1 MVNMDKHAKIRIRAW
16 CKKLCQIT
24 TNIIWKKNRNLH
36 ALSLLDMILN
46 GRFEEPY
53 NKFPPDG
60 PLPFLSLPEVKSRL
74 SNKIINYA
82 KFVFD
87 SSDCKKNKNESS
99 TNILNNNKNNNKM
112 KLEINKCN
120 DPELLKRLI
129 TKLND
134 KIDMTRKIILEQ
146 KEEKKILTKKVAR
159 LENLLKSYKI

>member
-74 SNKIINYA
+74 SNKILSYA
-82 KFVFD
+82 KLVFD
-87 SSDCKKNKNESS
+87 SPECKKNRNESS
-99 TNILNNNKNNNKM
+99 INILNNNKNNKM

-129 TKLND
+129 DKLND
-134 KIDMTRKIILEQ
+134 KIELTRKIILEQ
-146 KEEKKILTKKVAR
+146 KEEKKILTKKVSR
-159 LENLLKSYKI
+159 LESLLKSYKI

>member
-1 MVNMDKHAKIRIRAW
+1 MDKHAKIRIRAW

-74 SNKIINYA
+74 SNKILSYA
-82 KFVFD
+82 KLVFD
-87 SSDCKKNKNESS
+87 SPECKKNRNESS
-99 TNILNNNKNNNKM
+99 INLLNNNKNNKM

-129 TKLND
+129 DKLND
-134 KIDMTRKIILEQ
+134 
-146 KEEKKILTKKVAR
+146 
-159 LENLLKSYKI
+159 NNNSNN

>member
-1 MVNMDKHAKIRIRAW
+1 MDKHAKIRIRAW

-74 SNKIINYA
+74 SNKILSFA
-82 KFVFD
+82 KLVYD
-87 SSDCKKNKNESS
+87 SPECKKNRNESS
-99 TNILNNNKNNNKM
+99 INLLNNNKTNKM

-129 TKLND
+129 DKLND
-134 KIDMTRKIILEQ
+134 KIELTRKIILEQ
-146 KEEKKILTKKVAR
+146 NEEKKILTKKVSR
-159 LENLLKSYKI
+159 LESLLKSYKI

>member
-1 MVNMDKHAKIRIRAW
+1 MDKHAKIRIRAW

-74 SNKIINYA
+74 SNKILSYA
-82 KFVFD
+82 KLVFD
-87 SSDCKKNKNESS
+87 SPECKKNRNESS
-99 TNILNNNKNNNKM
+99 INLLNNNKNNKM

-129 TKLND
+129 DKLND
-134 KIDMTRKIILEQ
+134 KIELTRKIILEQ
-146 KEEKKILTKKVAR
+146 NEEKKILTKKVSR
-159 LENLLKSYKI
+159 LESLLKSYKI

>member
-1 MVNMDKHAKIRIRAW
+1 MINMDKHAKIRIRAW

-60 PLPFLSLPEVKSRL
+60 PLIFLSLPEVKSRL
-74 SNKIINYA
+74 SNKILSYA
-82 KFVFD
+82 KLVFD
-87 SSDCKKNKNESS
+87 SPECKKNRNESS
-99 TNILNNNKNNNKM
+99 INLLNNNKNNKM

-129 TKLND
+129 DKLND
-134 KIDMTRKIILEQ
+134 KIELTRKIILEQ
-146 KEEKKILTKKVAR
+146 NEEKKILTKKVSR
-159 LENLLKSYKI
+159 LESLLKSYKI

>member
-74 SNKIINYA
+74 SNKILSYA
-82 KFVFD
+82 KLVFD
-87 SSDCKKNKNESS
+87 SPECKKNRNESS
-99 TNILNNNKNNNKM
+99 INILNNNKNNKM

-129 TKLND
+129 DKLND
-134 KIDMTRKIILEQ
+134 KIELTRKIILEQ
-146 KEEKKILTKKVAR
+146 NEEKKILTKKVSR
-159 LENLLKSYKI
+159 LESLLKSYKI

>member
-60 PLPFLSLPEVKSRL
+60 PLTFLSLPEVKSRL
-74 SNKIINYA
+74 SNKILSYA
-82 KFVFD
+82 KLVFD
-87 SSDCKKNKNESS
+87 SPECKKNRNESS
-99 TNILNNNKNNNKM
+99 INILNNNKNNKM

-129 TKLND
+129 DKLND
-134 KIDMTRKIILEQ
+134 KIELTRKIILEQ
-146 KEEKKILTKKVAR
+146 NEEKKILTKKVSR
-159 LENLLKSYKI
+159 LESLLKSYKI

>member
-1 MVNMDKHAKIRIRAW
+1 MDKHAKIRIRAW

-46 GRFEEPY
+46 ERFEEPY

-74 SNKIINYA
+74 SNKILSYA
-82 KFVFD
+82 KLVFD
-87 SSDCKKNKNESS
+87 SPECKKNRNESS
-99 TNILNNNKNNNKM
+99 INLLNNNKNNKM

-129 TKLND
+129 DKLND
-134 KIDMTRKIILEQ
+134 KIELTRKIILEQ
-146 KEEKKILTKKVAR
+146 NEEKKILTKKVSR
-159 LENLLKSYKI
+159 LESLLKSYKI

>member
-1 MVNMDKHAKIRIRAW
+1 MDKHAKIRIRAW

-74 SNKIINYA
+74 SNKILSYA
-82 KFVFD
+82 KLVFD
-87 SSDCKKNKNESS
+87 SPECKKNRNESS
-99 TNILNNNKNNNKM
+99 INILNNNKNNKM

-129 TKLND
+129 DKLND
-134 KIDMTRKIILEQ
+134 KIELTRKIISEQ
-146 KEEKKILTKKVAR
+146 NEEKKILTKKVSR
-159 LENLLKSYKI
+159 LESLLKSYKI

>member
-1 MVNMDKHAKIRIRAW
+1 MDKHAKIRIRAW

-60 PLPFLSLPEVKSRL
+60 PLTFLSLPDVKSRL
-74 SNKIINYA
+74 SNKILSYA
-82 KFVFD
+82 KLVFD
-87 SSDCKKNKNESS
+87 SPECKKNRNESS
-99 TNILNNNKNNNKM
+99 INLLNNNKNNKM

-129 TKLND
+129 DKLND
-134 KIDMTRKIILEQ
+134 KIELTRKIILEQ
-146 KEEKKILTKKVAR
+146 NEEKKILTKKVSR
-159 LENLLKSYKI
+159 LESLLKSYKI

>member
-1 MVNMDKHAKIRIRAW
+1 MDKHAKIRIRAW

-60 PLPFLSLPEVKSRL
+60 PLTFLSLPEVKSRL
-74 SNKIINYA
+74 SNKILSYA
-82 KFVFD
+82 KLVFD
-87 SSDCKKNKNESS
+87 SPECKKNRNESS
-99 TNILNNNKNNNKM
+99 INLLNNNKNNKM

-129 TKLND
+129 DKLND
-134 KIDMTRKIILEQ
+134 KIE
-146 KEEKKILTKKVAR
+146 
-159 LENLLKSYKI
+159 

>member
-60 PLPFLSLPEVKSRL
+60 PLTFLSLPEVKSRL
-74 SNKIINYA
+74 SNKILSYA
-82 KFVFD
+82 KLVFD
-87 SSDCKKNKNESS
+87 SPECKKNRNESS
-99 TNILNNNKNNNKM
+99 INLLNNNKNNKM

-129 TKLND
+129 DKLND
-134 KIDMTRKIILEQ
+134 KIELTRKIILEQ
-146 KEEKKILTKKVAR
+146 NEEKKILTKKVSR
-159 LENLLKSYKI
+159 LESLLKSYKI

>member
-1 MVNMDKHAKIRIRAW
+1 MDKHAKIRIRAW

-74 SNKIINYA
+74 SNKILSYA
-82 KFVFD
+82 KLVFD
-87 SSDCKKNKNESS
+87 SPECKKNRNESS
-99 TNILNNNKNNNKM
+99 TNILNNNKNKM

-129 TKLND
+129 AKLND
-134 KIDMTRKIILEQ
+134 KIDLTRKIILEQ

>member
-1 MVNMDKHAKIRIRAW
+1 MNDMDKHAKIRIRAW

-24 TNIIWKKNRNLH
+24 TNVNWKKNRNLH

-60 PLPFLSLPEVKSRL
+60 PLTFLSLPEVKSRL
-74 SNKIINYA
+74 SNKILSYA
-82 KFVFD
+82 KLVFD
-87 SSDCKKNKNESS
+87 SPECKKNRNESS
-99 TNILNNNKNNNKM
+99 INLLNNNKTNKM

-129 TKLND
+129 DKLND
-134 KIDMTRKIILEQ
+134 KIELTRKIILEQ
-146 KEEKKILTKKVAR
+146 NEEKKILTKKVSR
-159 LENLLKSYKI
+159 LESLLKSYKI

>member
-1 MVNMDKHAKIRIRAW
+1 MDKHAKIRIRAW

-74 SNKIINYA
+74 SNKILSYA
-82 KFVFD
+82 KLVFD
-87 SSDCKKNKNESS
+87 SPECKKNRNESS
-99 TNILNNNKNNNKM
+99 INLLNNNKNNKM

-129 TKLND
+129 DKLND
-134 KIDMTRKIILEQ
+134 KIELTRKIISEQ
-146 KEEKKILTKKVAR
+146 NEEKKILTKKVSR
-159 LENLLKSYKI
+159 LESLLKSYKI

>member
-74 SNKIINYA
+74 SNKILSYA
-82 KFVFD
+82 KLVFD
-87 SSDCKKNKNESS
+87 SPECKKNRNESS
-99 TNILNNNKNNNKM
+99 INLLNNNKNNKM

-129 TKLND
+129 DKLND
-134 KIDMTRKIILEQ
+134 KIELTRKIILEQ
-146 KEEKKILTKKVAR
+146 NEEKKILTKKVSR
-159 LENLLKSYKI
+159 LESLLKSYKI

>member
-60 PLPFLSLPEVKSRL
+60 PLTFLSLPEVKSRL
-74 SNKIINYA
+74 SNKILSYA
-82 KFVFD
+82 KLVFD
-87 SSDCKKNKNESS
+87 SPECKKNRNESS
-99 TNILNNNKNNNKM
+99 INILNNNKNNKM

-129 TKLND
+129 DKLND
-134 KIDMTRKIILEQ
+134 KIELTRKIISEQ
-146 KEEKKILTKKVAR
+146 NEEKKILTKKVSR
-159 LENLLKSYKI
+159 LESLLKSYKI

>member
-1 MVNMDKHAKIRIRAW
+1 MDKHAKIRIRAW

-74 SNKIINYA
+74 SNKILSYA
-82 KFVFD
+82 KLVFD
-87 SSDCKKNKNESS
+87 TPECKKNKNESS
-99 TNILNNNKNNNKM
+99 INILNNNKNNKM

-129 TKLND
+129 DKLND
-134 KIDMTRKIILEQ
+134 KIELTRKIILEQ
-146 KEEKKILTKKVAR
+146 IEEKKILTKKVSR
-159 LENLLKSYKI
+159 LESLLKSYKI

>member
-1 MVNMDKHAKIRIRAW
+1 MDKHAKIRIRAW

-74 SNKIINYA
+74 SNKILSYA
-82 KFVFD
+82 KLVFD
-87 SSDCKKNKNESS
+87 SPECKKNRNESS
-99 TNILNNNKNNNKM
+99 INLLNNNKNNKM

-129 TKLND
+129 DKLND
-134 KIDMTRKIILEQ
+134 KIELTRKIILKQ
-146 KEEKKILTKKVAR
+146 NEEKKILTKKVSR
-159 LENLLKSYKI
+159 LESLLKSYKI

>member
-74 SNKIINYA
+74 SNKILSYA
-82 KFVFD
+82 KLVFD
-87 SSDCKKNKNESS
+87 SPECKKNRNESS
-99 TNILNNNKNNNKM
+99 INLLNNNKNNKM

-129 TKLND
+129 DKLND
-134 KIDMTRKIILEQ
+134 KIELTRKII
-146 KEEKKILTKKVAR
+146 
-159 LENLLKSYKI
+159 

>member
-1 MVNMDKHAKIRIRAW
+1 MDKHEKIRIRAW

-74 SNKIINYA
+74 SNKILSYA
-82 KFVFD
+82 KLVFD
-87 SSDCKKNKNESS
+87 SPECKKNRNESS
-99 TNILNNNKNNNKM
+99 INLLNNNKNNKM

-129 TKLND
+129 DKLND
-134 KIDMTRKIILEQ
+134 KIELTRKIILEQ
-146 KEEKKILTKKVAR
+146 NEEKKILTKKVSR
-159 LENLLKSYKI
+159 LESLLKSYKI

>member
-74 SNKIINYA
+74 SNKILSYA
-82 KFVFD
+82 KLVFD
-87 SSDCKKNKNESS
+87 SPECKKNRNESS
-99 TNILNNNKNNNKM
+99 INLLNNNKNNKM

-129 TKLND
+129 DKLND
-134 KIDMTRKIILEQ
+134 KIELTRKIISEQ
-146 KEEKKILTKKVAR
+146 NVEKKILTKKVSR
-159 LENLLKSYKI
+159 LESLLKSYKI

>member
-1 MVNMDKHAKIRIRAW
+1 MDKHAKIRIRAW

-74 SNKIINYA
+74 SNKILSYA
-82 KFVFD
+82 KLVFD
-87 SSDCKKNKNESS
+87 SPECKKNRNESS
-99 TNILNNNKNNNKM
+99 INLLNNNKNNKM

-120 DPELLKRLI
+120 DPELLKGLI

-134 KIDMTRKIILEQ
+134 KIDLTRKIILEQ
-146 KEEKKILTKKVAR
+146 KEEKKILTKKVSR
-159 LENLLKSYKI
+159 LESLLKSYKI

>member
-1 MVNMDKHAKIRIRAW
+1 MDKHAKIRIRAW

-60 PLPFLSLPEVKSRL
+60 PLTFLSLPEVKSRL
-74 SNKIINYA
+74 SNKILSYA
-82 KFVFD
+82 KLVFD
-87 SSDCKKNKNESS
+87 SPECKKNRNESS
-99 TNILNNNKNNNKM
+99 INLLNNNKNNKM

-129 TKLND
+129 DKLND
-134 KIDMTRKIILEQ
+134 KIELTRKIISEQ
-146 KEEKKILTKKVAR
+146 NVEKKILTKKVSR
-159 LENLLKSYKI
+159 LESLLKSYKI

>member
-1 MVNMDKHAKIRIRAW
+1 MDKHAKIRIRAW

-53 NKFPPDG
+53 NKFPLDA
-60 PLPFLSLPEVKSRL
+60 PLTFLSLPEVKSRL
-74 SNKIINYA
+74 SNKILSYA
-82 KFVFD
+82 ELIFD
-87 SSDCKKNKNESS
+87 SPECKKNRNESS
-99 TNILNNNKNNNKM
+99 INLLNNNKNNKM

-129 TKLND
+129 DKLND
-134 KIDMTRKIILEQ
+134 KIVLTRKIILEQ
-146 KEEKKILTKKVAR
+146 NEEKKILTKKVSR
-159 LENLLKSYKI
+159 LESLLKSYKI

>member
-1 MVNMDKHAKIRIRAW
+1 MDKHAKIRIRAW

-74 SNKIINYA
+74 SNNILSYA
-82 KFVFD
+82 KLVFD
-87 SSDCKKNKNESS
+87 SPECKKNINESS
-99 TNILNNNKNNNKM
+99 INLLNNNKNNKM

-129 TKLND
+129 DKLND
-134 KIDMTRKIILEQ
+134 KIELTRKIISEQ
-146 KEEKKILTKKVAR
+146 NEEKKILTKKVSR
-159 LENLLKSYKI
+159 LESLLKSYKI

>member
-1 MVNMDKHAKIRIRAW
+1 MDKHAKIRIRAW

-60 PLPFLSLPEVKSRL
+60 PLTFLSLPEVKSRL
-74 SNKIINYA
+74 SNKILSYA
-82 KFVFD
+82 KLVFD
-87 SSDCKKNKNESS
+87 SPECKKNRNESS
-99 TNILNNNKNNNKM
+99 INLLNNNKNNKM

-129 TKLND
+129 DKLND
-134 KIDMTRKIILEQ
+134 KIELTRKIILEQ
-146 KEEKKILTKKVAR
+146 NKKKKILTKKVSR
-159 LENLLKSYKI
+159 LESLLKSYKI

>member
-1 MVNMDKHAKIRIRAW
+1 MDKHAKIRIRAW

-60 PLPFLSLPEVKSRL
+60 PLTFLSLPEVKSRL
-74 SNKIINYA
+74 SNKILSYA
-82 KFVFD
+82 KLVFD
-87 SSDCKKNKNESS
+87 SPECKKNRNESS
-99 TNILNNNKNNNKM
+99 INLLNNNKNNKM

-129 TKLND
+129 DKLND
-134 KIDMTRKIILEQ
+134 KIELTRKIISEQ
-146 KEEKKILTKKVAR
+146 NEEKKILTKKVSR
-159 LENLLKSYKI
+159 LESLLKSYKI

>member
-1 MVNMDKHAKIRIRAW
+1 MDKHAKIRIRAW

-24 TNIIWKKNRNLH
+24 TNVIWKKNRNLH

-60 PLPFLSLPEVKSRL
+60 PLTFLSLPEVKSRL
-74 SNKIINYA
+74 SNKILSYA
-82 KFVFD
+82 KLVFD
-87 SSDCKKNKNESS
+87 SPECKKNRNESS
-99 TNILNNNKNNNKM
+99 INLLNNNKNNKM

-129 TKLND
+129 DKLND
-134 KIDMTRKIILEQ
+134 KIELTRKIILEQ
-146 KEEKKILTKKVAR
+146 NEEKKILTKKVSR
-159 LENLLKSYKI
+159 LESLLKSYKI

>member
-60 PLPFLSLPEVKSRL
+60 PLTFLSLPEVKSRL
-74 SNKIINYA
+74 SNKILSYA
-82 KFVFD
+82 KLVFD
-87 SSDCKKNKNESS
+87 SPECKKNRNESS
-99 TNILNNNKNNNKM
+99 INLLNNNKNNKM

-129 TKLND
+129 DKLND
-134 KIDMTRKIILEQ
+134 KIELTRKIISEQ
-146 KEEKKILTKKVAR
+146 NEEKKILTKKVSR
-159 LENLLKSYKI
+159 LESLLKSYKI

>member
-46 GRFEEPY
+46 GQFEEPY

-60 PLPFLSLPEVKSRL
+60 PLTFLSLPEVKSRL
-74 SNKIINYA
+74 SNKILSYA
-82 KFVFD
+82 KLVFD
-87 SSDCKKNKNESS
+87 SPECKKNRNESS
-99 TNILNNNKNNNKM
+99 INLLNNNKNNKM

-129 TKLND
+129 DKLND
-134 KIDMTRKIILEQ
+134 KIELTRKIILEQ
-146 KEEKKILTKKVAR
+146 NEEKKILTKKVSR
-159 LENLLKSYKI
+159 LESLLKSYKI

>member
-1 MVNMDKHAKIRIRAW
+1 MDKHAKIRIRAW

-60 PLPFLSLPEVKSRL
+60 PLTFLSLPEVKSRL
-74 SNKIINYA
+74 SNKILSYA
-82 KFVFD
+82 KLVFD
-87 SSDCKKNKNESS
+87 SPECKKNRNESS
-99 TNILNNNKNNNKM
+99 INILNNNKNNKM

-129 TKLND
+129 DKLND
-134 KIDMTRKIILEQ
+134 KIELTRKIILEQ
-146 KEEKKILTKKVAR
+146 NEEKKILTKKVSR
-159 LENLLKSYKI
+159 LESLLKSYKI

>member
-1 MVNMDKHAKIRIRAW
+1 MDKHAKIRIRAW

-74 SNKIINYA
+74 SNKILSYA
-82 KFVFD
+82 KLVFD
-87 SSDCKKNKNESS
+87 SPECKKNRNESS
-99 TNILNNNKNNNKM
+99 INLLNNNKNNKM

-129 TKLND
+129 DKLND
-134 KIDMTRKIILEQ
+134 KIELTRKIILEQ
-146 KEEKKILTKKVAR
+146 NEEKKILAKKVSR
-159 LENLLKSYKI
+159 LESLLKSYKI

>member
-60 PLPFLSLPEVKSRL
+60 PLTFLSLPEVKSRL
-74 SNKIINYA
+74 SNKILSYA
-82 KFVFD
+82 KLVFD
-87 SSDCKKNKNESS
+87 SPECKKNRNESS
-99 TNILNNNKNNNKM
+99 INLLNNNKNNKM

-120 DPELLKRLI
+120 DRELLKRLI
-129 TKLND
+129 DKLND
-134 KIDMTRKIILEQ
+134 KIDLTRKIISEQ
-146 KEEKKILTKKVAR
+146 NEEKKILTKKVSR
-159 LENLLKSYKI
+159 LESLLKSYKI

>member
-1 MVNMDKHAKIRIRAW
+1 MDKHAKIRIRAW

-60 PLPFLSLPEVKSRL
+60 PLTFLSLPEVKSRL
-74 SNKIINYA
+74 SNKILSYA
-82 KFVFD
+82 KLVFD
-87 SSDCKKNKNESS
+87 SPECKKNRNESS
-99 TNILNNNKNNNKM
+99 INLLNNNKNNKM

-129 TKLND
+129 DKLND
-134 KIDMTRKIILEQ
+134 KIELTRKIILEQ
-146 KEEKKILTKKVAR
+146 NEEKKILTKKVSR
-159 LENLLKSYKI
+159 LESLLKSYKI